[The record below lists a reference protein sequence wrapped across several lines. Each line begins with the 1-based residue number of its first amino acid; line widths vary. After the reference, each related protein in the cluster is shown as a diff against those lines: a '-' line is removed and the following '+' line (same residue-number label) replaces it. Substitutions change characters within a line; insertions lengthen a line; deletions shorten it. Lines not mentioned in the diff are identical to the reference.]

1 MEIGSFLCLGAMCGG
16 RISIQDVNCNQLRFV
31 FKTLSRLGIEPE
43 LDGTTVHIDG
53 RRELEIR
60 KDVGGRVGTIYSGPW
75 PAYPTD
81 LMSVAIVAATQAR
94 GTIIFFEK
102 MFEGRMF
109 FTDKLMAMGANIV
122 LCDPHRIVVNGPQKL
137 LASQLSS
144 PDVRAGMALV
154 MAALV
159 AKGTS
164 EIRNIYQ
171 IQRGYMNVAEKLKKL
186 GAAITVA
193 ID

>member
-1 MEIGSFLCLGAMCGG
+1 
-16 RISIQDVNCNQLRFV
+16 
-31 FKTLSRLGIEPE
+31 
-43 LDGTTVHIDG
+43 
-53 RRELEIR
+53 
-60 KDVGGRVGTIYSGPW
+60 
-75 PAYPTD
+75 
-81 LMSVAIVAATQAR
+81 
-94 GTIIFFEK
+94 
-102 MFEGRMF
+102 
-109 FTDKLMAMGANIV
+109 MAMGANIV